1 MKAFFEEYGFVIL
14 SAVVVITLITI
25 AGTLKTDVTTGIKEV
40 ITGFKTQVVGNLGKM
55 NINGLILSMI
65 VLLT

>member
-1 MKAFFEEYGFVIL
+1 MKVFFEEYGFVIL

-55 NINGLILSMI
+55 NING
-65 VLLT
+65 

>member
-25 AGTLKTDVTTGIKEV
+25 AGTLKTDVTSGIKEV
-40 ITGFKTQVVGNLGKM
+40 ITGFETQVVGNLGKM
-55 NINGLILSMI
+55 NING
-65 VLLT
+65 

>member
-25 AGTLKTDVTTGIKEV
+25 AGTLKTDVTTSIKEV

-55 NINGLILSMI
+55 NING
-65 VLLT
+65 

>member
-14 SAVVVITLITI
+14 SAVVVITLIAI
-25 AGTLKTDVTTGIKEV
+25 AGTLKLDVTNGIKEV

-55 NINGLILSMI
+55 NINGN
-65 VLLT
+65 